1 MGHGAAVGSE
11 PATAVSVED
20 ELQESGTTYRNV
32 SVACGSWVRLSGT
45 MTVKNHYV
53 YIYIYV
59 YILFLFCA
67 V

>member
-53 YIYIYV
+53 YI
-59 YILFLFCA
+59 
-67 V
+67 